1 MATFQL
7 SPGVNW
13 SEYDLTEII
22 PAVATSPGA
31 IAGVFSWGPI
41 GELTLITSEAN
52 LVAQFGTPTNN
63 NYETWFTAKSFL
75 DYTNTLWV
83 VRGANTTATD
93 STVSAVSALGNTGS
107 VSNIYSQTTLNDIQ
121 YLNKLGTYDE
131 NLLYIAK
138 YPGIAGNSLRVSIVD
153 NANAFNSTIDSEYF
167 IGSSWLFY
175 C

>member
-83 VRGANTTATD
+83 VRGANTTAD
-93 STVSAVSALGNTGS
+93 LIPLSRLFPLSE
-107 VSNIYSQTTLNDIQ
+107 TLVRFRTSM
-121 YLNKLGTYDE
+121 LKR
-131 NLLYIAK
+131 
-138 YPGIAGNSLRVSIVD
+138 P
-153 NANAFNSTIDSEYF
+153 
-167 IGSSWLFY
+167 
-175 C
+175 